1 MNIEHELQNALRR
14 KQPSPD
20 FTGRVLARI
29 EPAGIKAAPAALQS
43 RLRHWL
49 AAAAAAALLAT
60 GGARYYAHQQTLAEA
75 ARVNEDIRLALQI
88 TSEKLALVQAR
99 VDASLSDAQ
108 R

>member
-14 KQPSPD
+14 KQAPPD

-29 EPAGIKAAPAALQS
+29 DPKPAASSAAPS
-43 RLRHWL
+43 RIRHWL
-49 AAAAAAALLAT
+49 AAAAAVTLLAT
-60 GGARYYAHQQTLAEA
+60 GGARYYEHQQAVAEA
-75 ARVNEDIRLALQI
+75 ERVNQDIRLALQI

-99 VDASLSDAQ
+99 VEASLSDSQ